1 MMRMAGRYRRL
12 ILRLWLWGRWLWGLL
27 LMRRGR
33 ITAIIIAITVIIMGI
48 TMGTIITGITTV
60 GTTIM
65 DTITTGAIT
74 VGTILGRIAGDGLGG
89 CGCGG
94 RCLRGF
100 FCAIFSLGGV
110 GWRIGFSARGS

>member
-1 MMRMAGRYRRL
+1 MMRMAGRCRRL
-12 ILRLWLWGRWLWGLL
+12 IPRLWLWGRWLWVLL

-33 ITAIIIAITVIIMGI
+33 ITAIIIAITV
-48 TMGTIITGITTV
+48 IITGITTV

-74 VGTILGRIAGDGLGG
+74 TGTIPGLIAGDGLGG